1 MRRNRVSCY
10 LPLLSLLAFLVLTLV
25 HCSSVRDNPMALQ
38 AEDESMSA
46 GAPGAPAGI
55 FDEDDVLRTLPGETL
70 NRGDVR
76 IEARGWD
83 SDGGQ
88 RLWVEIPDPTEYVF
102 DFGPHGVKFSRP
114 VRIEISL
121 KKADPA
127 GLPSRE
133 IRLRAGVYVT
143 AGDAHLDP
151 ENLLS
156 KATMALRRAQ
166 AGNGDLRIQAFD
178 A

>member
-10 LPLLSLLAFLVLTLV
+10 LPLLSLLAFLVLTLI
-25 HCSSVRDNPMALQ
+25 HCSSVKDNPMAP
-38 AEDESMSA
+38 AAGDESMSA
-46 GAPGAPAGI
+46 GAPKAPGT
-55 FDEDDVLRTLPGETL
+55 FDEDDALKALPGETL

-102 DFGPHGVKFSRP
+102 DFGPDGVKFSRP

-121 KKADPA
+121 KKADLA

-133 IRLRAGVYVT
+133 IQVYY
-143 AGDAHLDP
+143 
-151 ENLLS
+151 LS
-156 KATMALRRAQ
+156 EGTPVPVSSETDLRRNVLTFWVKHFSRYA
-166 AGNGDLRIQAFD
+166 LSRE
-178 A
+178 